1 MFDKRAV
8 YKESEFIALDDLV
21 YAPLHALAQS
31 NYQLRAQVVDA
42 VRSMGTPVQSGQE
55 ESIRLNKLNI
65 AYEQIRPDGDEGYS
79 VDNLQMQVPLLSIV
93 PLTNL
98 NVEKAEID
106 FSTEVKAEN
115 DENGN
120 CRMLARVCAPKQR
133 KSDNLPRV
141 SYKLKV
147 GSIPATEGM
156 MRITDQLSANHVAK
170 KLDTTPIAV
179 DGSPGSEKHKEAKEE
194 ITVLKEKIKRLRQLS
209 EKVENMISEQERM
222 EQISRTA
229 YPEDTYE
236 FDKGKYL
243 MAQSNIANHIM
254 EHQERI
260 MDLEIGLG
268 LEKDYE

>member
-31 NYQLRAQVVDA
+31 NHQLRAQVVDA
-42 VRSMGTPVQSGQE
+42 VRSMGTPMQSGQE

-120 CRMLARVCAPKQR
+120 CRMVARVCAPKQR

-141 SYKLKV
+141 SAPTMWLRSLIPRRLLWTGVPDLK
-147 GSIPATEGM
+147 S
-156 MRITDQLSANHVAK
+156 
-170 KLDTTPIAV
+170 
-179 DGSPGSEKHKEAKEE
+179 
-194 ITVLKEKIKRLRQLS
+194 IKRRRRRSLF
-209 EKVENMISEQERM
+209 
-222 EQISRTA
+222 SRRRSRDCA
-229 YPEDTYE
+229 SSR
-236 FDKGKYL
+236 KRW
-243 MAQSNIANHIM
+243 
-254 EHQERI
+254 RI
-260 MDLEIGLG
+260 
-268 LEKDYE
+268 